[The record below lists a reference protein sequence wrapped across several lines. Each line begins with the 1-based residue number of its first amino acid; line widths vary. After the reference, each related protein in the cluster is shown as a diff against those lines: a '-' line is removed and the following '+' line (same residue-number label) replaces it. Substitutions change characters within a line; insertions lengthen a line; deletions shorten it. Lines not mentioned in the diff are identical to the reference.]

1 MKAVLSL
8 LLCGGA
14 MVSTVSGNAYSAL
27 KMAEAWK
34 EPVTFDWEALD
45 HAASWANWKAEF
57 GKSYSDVEEEA
68 YRFLQ
73 FMENWEMINAHNQ
86 KGLNYSLGL
95 NQFGDLSVE
104 EFQYAVHGHAR
115 GCLRDTKAP
124 KPKFAYDSTPSLES
138 TIADGANPTAI
149 DWTDVD
155 GKSYVTP
162 VKNQGQCGS
171 CWAFSTTG
179 SLESRY
185 AIKHGVTGSAIT
197 TLSEQELVDCSK
209 SEGNEGCN
217 GGLMDDAFKYVEKAN
232 GLCSESEYKYEGRD
246 GTCKASAC
254 GTHYDAISSYSDVK
268 SDSESDFETAVVAGP
283 VSIAVDAAGTTWQF
297 YNGGIVDGNCGTR
310 LDHGV
315 LAVGYGAEG
324 SQKYWKVKNSW
335 GESWGEKGYI
345 RLCKECGKNGNSGEC
360 GLLKQP
366 SFPVPK

>member
-1 MKAVLSL
+1 MKAVISL
-8 LLCGGA
+8 LLG
-14 MVSTVSGNAYSAL
+14 VSALGVKGNAYSAL
-27 KMAEAWK
+27 KMEQAWK
-34 EPVTFDWEALD
+34 EPVTFDWEELD
-45 HAASWANWKAEF
+45 HAASWQNWKAEF
-57 GKSYSDVEEEA
+57 GKSYGDIEEES

-73 FMENWEMINAHNQ
+73 FLSNWEMINEHNQ

-104 EFQYAVHGHAR
+104 EFQYHVHGHAR
-115 GCLRDTKAP
+115 GCLRDSRAP
-124 KPKFAYDSTPSLES
+124 KPRFQYDSTPSLED
-138 TIADGANPTAI
+138 TISANPTAV

-185 AIKHGVTGSAIT
+185 AIKHSVTGSSIT

-209 SEGNEGCN
+209 AEGNEGCN
-217 GGLMDDAFKYVEKAN
+217 GGLMDDAFKYIEKAK
-232 GLCSESEYKYEGRD
+232 GLCSESEYKYTGRD
-246 GTCKASAC
+246 GTCKATAC
-254 GTHYDAISSYSDVK
+254 GTHYDPISSYSDVK
-268 SDSESDFETAVVAGP
+268 SDSEADFETAVVAGP

-366 SFPVPK
+366 SYPLPQ

>member
-1 MKAVLSL
+1 MKAVLSVL
-8 LLCGGA
+8 LGVSALGG
-14 MVSTVSGNAYSAL
+14 VNGNAYSAL
-27 KMAEAWK
+27 TMSEAWR
-34 EPVTFDWEALD
+34 EPITFDWEDLD
-45 HAASWANWKAEF
+45 HATSWASWKAEF
-57 GKSYSDVEEEA
+57 GKAYNDVEEEA

-73 FMENWEMINAHNQ
+73 FLSNWEMINEHNQ
-86 KGLNYSLGL
+86 KGLNFSLGL

-104 EFQYAVHGHAR
+104 EFQYAVHGHAK
-115 GCLRDTKAP
+115 GCLRASRP
-124 KPKFAYDSTPSLES
+124 KPRFMRQTPSVDS
-138 TIADGANPTAI
+138 SMVRANPSAV

-254 GTHYDAISSYSDVK
+254 GTHYDAISSYQDVK
-268 SDSESDFETAVVAGP
+268 SDNEADFETAVAAGP

-297 YNGGIVDGNCGTR
+297 YNGGIVDGRCGTS

-315 LAVGYGAEG
+315 LAVGYGAEA

-345 RLCKECGKNGNSGEC
+345 RLCKECGENGNSGEC

-366 SFPVPK
+366 SYPIPQ